1 MARKKSSGAGGALGT
16 LFLVAVAMI
25 AALPKEMWMLTGI
38 LGIALAALYLY
49 RKANSSTST
58 QATPFLPQNDRAA
71 APDGGRSPRE
81 IGATTP
87 GPKAPVTEDP
97 DWVGSSTPTAEVPT
111 HTAPSPVDGRGHGCW
126 IHPGQQI
133 DVVGVRIPGGL
144 IYVGTSLKTH
154 AGAAD
159 PCLINPMLPVAES
172 GDFSERQFGY
182 WPSYSIIQP
191 AARRAYLTWLAGGR
205 RAPEADIGFVFLFFY
220 GLERRA
226 VLEASND
233 PTARA
238 DWPAIALELR
248 RLLDI
253 YGRKSGSFQRY
264 ALDLL
269 SLVSL
274 VDPQAKLYEE
284 PLPDFPKGF
293 EVPIH
298 VRLALG
304 QAAIDGVPVPVHVA
318 MAWAKHDPN
327 LVLRTPA
334 QRCPEQF
341 ETLFALRYA
350 SAFGAGLVLPKNKT
364 KLKFVYRPASSAFQ
378 GVREVALHFGE
389 TPDVTVLTGP
399 RKKLADFIESVQRE
413 LDPYSRFV
421 GRQPVDKDSL
431 EALLL
436 LPAALWPLAAQSA
449 LKSLTDGISND
460 EVVVLAFQELL
471 AKLGATTVFSKDKT
485 IALARALEAAGLGL
499 APDVLYGAKTPKSEN
514 LVALFRISTSE
525 PSSVST
531 PAYQAALLTLQLS
544 SAVAAADGDFGE
556 AETKHLKDQVMSW
569 THLSAPH
576 LQRLQAHLQLLRKVP
591 VSLTALKKRLEPI
604 DLAAKD
610 VIGRFMATL
619 AHADGSVSFAELK
632 MLEKAY
638 GALGLDPKRVIADVH
653 AASTQA
659 PGMQASPAKAE
670 AVGLALDMSK
680 IAALQ
685 EESSNVSALL
695 ASIFVDEAVAPP
707 EPVATLAQPVEASD
721 VTLMGL
727 DVAHT
732 AFARMLLSRPT
743 WTSSELEGLA
753 ADLELMLSG
762 ALERINDASFDAYG
776 LPLIEG
782 EDPAEVNTNILEKL
796 EA

>member
-1 MARKKSSGAGGALGT
+1 MARKKSSGAGGALGA
-16 LFLVAVAMI
+16 LVLGAVAMI
-25 AALPKEMWMLTGI
+25 AAIPKEMWMLMGI
-38 LGIALAALYLY
+38 LAVALAALYLY

-58 QATPFLPQNDRAA
+58 QATPFLPQDDRAA
-71 APDGGRSPRE
+71 APDAGRSSREMGPTPRP
-81 IGATTP
+81 T
-87 GPKAPVTEDP
+87 APVTEDLT
-97 DWVGSSTPTAEVPT
+97 WVAASTTTAEVPT
-111 HTAPSPVDGRGHGCW
+111 HTAPSSVDGHGYGCW
-126 IHPGQQI
+126 IHPDQQI
-133 DVVGVRIPGGL
+133 DVAGVRIPGGL

-154 AGAAD
+154 AGATD

-182 WPSYSIIQP
+182 WPSYSNIQP

-205 RAPEADIGFVFLFFY
+205 QAPEADIGFVFLFLY

-226 VLEASND
+226 VLEASDD

-253 YGRKSGSFQRY
+253 YGCNSGSFQRY

-274 VDPQAKLYEE
+274 ADPQAKLYEK
-284 PLPDFPKGF
+284 PIPDFPKGF
-293 EVPIH
+293 EVPLH

-304 QAAIDGVPVPVHVA
+304 QAAIDGVPVPAHLA
-318 MAWAKHDPN
+318 MAWAKLDPN
-327 LVLRTPA
+327 LALRTPA

-436 LPAALWPLAAQSA
+436 LPATLWAPAAQSA
-449 LKSLTDGISND
+449 LESLTDGMSND
-460 EVVVLAFQELL
+460 VAVLAFQELL
-471 AKLGATTVFSKDKT
+471 AKLGATTVFAKDKT

-499 APDVLYGAKTPKSEN
+499 APDVLYGAKTPKPED
-514 LVALFRISTSE
+514 LVAVFRTSMSE
-525 PSSVST
+525 PAYVST

-556 AETKHLKDQVMSW
+556 AEAKHLKDQVMSW

-591 VSLTALKKRLEPI
+591 ASLTALKKRLEPL

-619 AHADGSVSFAELK
+619 AQADGSVSPAELK

-638 GALGLDPKRVIADVH
+638 AALGLDPKRVITDVH
-653 AASTQA
+653 AASTQT
-659 PGMQASPAKAE
+659 PSMLASPARAKA
-670 AVGLALDMSK
+670 AGLALDVSK

-685 EESSNVSALL
+685 EESSAVSALL
-695 ASIFVDEAVAPP
+695 ASIFVDEAAAPP
-707 EPVATLAQPVEASD
+707 EPVATLAEPVEASD

-776 LPLIEG
+776 LPFIEG
-782 EDPAEVNTNILEKL
+782 EDPAEVNTEILEKL